1 MEFRSIVNRKSV
13 LAAIYLAL
21 RYYAAFT
28 LLGYGF
34 GKLMGSQFTII
45 DAALAKPMGEVSGFW
60 LTWYYFG
67 YSPVYANIIAL
78 TQIGGAFLLCFRRT
92 ALLGAFVLLPVMVN
106 IICVDVWV
114 IQFPL
119 GSGALLIAF
128 YVLTAI
134 LVICGFHAKEISQF
148 FLRRREGLALFSKT
162 RWWLT
167 AFQVAVVLGMLAYA
181 GHEGYWLANFNNRA
195 PTPIDGAWH
204 VISEQPTRAG
214 LPDWIYFEYNRAH
227 MVNFRYPD
235 GRFAMHNFSVDAPNH
250 KLFMSQTWLRPGS
263 DLFNGTWSKSGDILT
278 ITGTWD
284 NSGPVTL
291 TLKRKKMRIK
301 DHE

>member
-1 MEFRSIVNRKSV
+1 MAIRSIVNRKSI
-13 LAAIYLAL
+13 LGAIYLVL

-34 GKLMGSQFTII
+34 GKLMGAQFTVI

-78 TQIGGAFLLCFRRT
+78 TQIGGAVLLCFRRT

-119 GSGALLIAF
+119 RSGALHVAL
-128 YVLTAI
+128 YVLAAI
-134 LVICGFHAKEISQF
+134 LIICGFHAREIFEF
-148 FLRRREGLALFSKT
+148 FLRQREGWALFSKR
-162 RWWLT
+162 RWWLM
-167 AFQVAVVLGMLAYA
+167 AFQVTVVLGMLLYS
-181 GHEGYWLANFNNRA
+181 GYEGYWLANFNNRA

-204 VISEQPTRAG
+204 VISEQPAEAG

-227 MVNFRYPD
+227 MVNFHYPD
-235 GRFAMHNFSVDAPNH
+235 GRFAMHDFHVDVSDHKCSCRINGCSQVLTSSMAPG
-250 KLFMSQTWLRPGS
+250 QGAATC
-263 DLFNGTWSKSGDILT
+263 
-278 ITGTWD
+278 
-284 NSGPVTL
+284 
-291 TLKRKKMRIK
+291 
-301 DHE
+301 

>member
-28 LLGYGF
+28 LLSYGF

-78 TQIGGAFLLCFRRT
+78 TQIGGSILLCFRRT

-106 IICVDVWV
+106 IVCVDVWV

-119 GSGALLIAF
+119 RSGALLIAF
-128 YVLTAI
+128 YVLAA
-134 LVICGFHAKEISQF
+134 LVIICGFHAREFFRF
-148 FLRRREGLALFSKT
+148 FLRRREDWALFSKT

-167 AFQVAVVLGMLAYA
+167 VFQVAVVLGMVAYS
-181 GHEGYWLANFNNRA
+181 GYEGYWLANFNNRA

-204 VISEQPTRAG
+204 VVSEHPNVPG

-227 MVNFRYPD
+227 MVNFHYPD
-235 GRFAMHNFSVDAPNH
+235 GRFAMHDFRVDVPDH
-250 KLFMSQTWLRPGS
+250 KLFMSQRWLEPGGS
-263 DLFNGTWSKSGDILT
+263 LFEGTWTMDGDILK
-278 ITGTWD
+278 IAGLW
-284 NSGPVTL
+284 NKSGPITL
-291 TLKRKKMRIK
+291 ILKRKQMPVK